1 MGLSDWQPQ
10 ISPWITSISIELDI
24 TIHMLMSQL
33 SGHCDAISNWLW
45 CHQGNIKE
53 WDIGTM
59 CADHRGFFLSFMDS
73 LCRVTNK
80 MWSLQLV
87 TIILNQTPD
96 FHYNHAI
103 TRYEQPLFSKD
114 NQLHFLRINMSC
126 RYGNSLSQTPYWLDC
141 DATNMFDNSHQTNYV
156 YMRLEAWYTTVGF
169 FVILTG
175 LVLSLCPA
183 NERLH
188 YFVTTSHIG
197 CMQV

>member
-1 MGLSDWQPQ
+1 MNNIDSYRVRYHY
-10 ISPWITSISIELDI
+10 SHAYV
-24 TIHMLMSQL
+24 TIVWS
-33 SGHCDAISNWLW
+33 LW
-45 CHQGNIKE
+45 CHQQLIVMSSVERKGVRH
-53 WDIGTM
+53 WDNV
-59 CADHRGFFLSFMDS
+59 CRSSVFFLSFMDS

-114 NQLHFLRINMSC
+114 NQLHFLRINMIW
-126 RYGNSLSQTPYWLDC
+126 RYGNSLSRTPYWLDC

-156 YMRLEAWYTTVGF
+156 YMRLEAWYTTFGF

-197 CMQV
+197 WMQV